1 MNPLTAVENFL
12 KFINNNWTTIII
24 IIGLLI
30 ALYEKI
36 MKYLKL
42 SKQEKV
48 ETTLKIVKEEMLKR
62 MSDAELEWKG
72 YKDSGQLKKS
82 QVIAEIYQEH
92 PELKKYV
99 NQDELIKMIEHIIDD
114 NMAGMNKVINNIDPE
129 KDAKNLITKE
139 EDNKKSETTTDSTT
153 TNTEEKK

>member
-1 MNPLTAVENFL
+1 MNLLTAVENFL

-48 ETTLKIVKEEMLKR
+48 ETALKIVKEEMLKR

-99 NQDELIKMIEHIIDD
+99 NQDELIKMIEQIIDD
-114 NMAGMNKVINNIDPE
+114 NMAEMNKVINNIDPE
-129 KDAKNLITKE
+129 ETAKKLAENDNTNKPKTTE
-139 EDNKKSETTTDSTT
+139 TEDKK
-153 TNTEEKK
+153 